1 MGEFKFTKGKW
12 KVGASKRSIINDDK
26 VIARCAFGENSLGL
40 FKEYEA
46 EANALLISKAPQ
58 MLEMLKIARDKFLD
72 LKHDKNLP
80 ELQEIQDQIEQL
92 IKEATEIKE

>member
-1 MGEFKFTKGKW
+1 MGEFKFTKGEW

-46 EANALLISKAPQ
+46 EANALLISKAPE
-58 MLEMLKIARDKFLD
+58 MLEMLKELLID
-72 LKHDKNLP
+72 LQSEAISTSMNDTINRTKK
-80 ELQEIQDQIEQL
+80 L
-92 IKEATEIKE
+92 IKEATKL